1 MLVISRKSDESFVI
15 GVGTGIKI
23 SILEINGDKVKIGID
38 APREIKI
45 MRTEVA
51 DTIKNNMEAVKDID
65 ITELKLLKGHK

>member
-65 ITELKLLKGHK
+65 TTELKLLKGNK